1 MLSHFIEIAEH
12 FKTLLIESCDA
23 IAIAQN
29 IVNGMVYSSQY
40 FLTNIQI
47 YFLRGDRGARKNIVD
62 IHTSLDLNL
71 EPRGQVLF
79 TIV

>member
-29 IVNGMVYSSQY
+29 IGNENG
-40 FLTNIQI
+40 
-47 YFLRGDRGARKNIVD
+47 
-62 IHTSLDLNL
+62 
-71 EPRGQVLF
+71 LF
-79 TIV
+79 TIVPNIC